1 MCIYDITQV
10 TSLSFMQAEL
20 EVIHPL
26 YPTIFNFIHNWKQTQ
41 ILIMAQQQV
50 SDKIK
55 IYEKGIFFLTGQ
67 VNEFGNLISS
77 RKSVHF
83 PTFIYHH
90 GKTLI

>member
-10 TSLSFMQAEL
+10 ISFSFMQAEL

-77 RKSVHF
+77 SEECAF
-83 PTFIYHH
+83 SYFYIPSW
-90 GKTLI
+90 